1 MIYSTAVDHIEIHD
15 TMSGTPI
22 RLHDKNIKIY
32 LCGVT
37 TYDDTHIG
45 HARTIIVFDV
55 LRRYLED
62 TGRHTTMVQNFT
74 DIDDKI
80 IQRAEAEGTDALK
93 LSFSYIERYHRD
105 FDRLN
110 VKRADMYPQATT
122 HIQDIIDII
131 SKLIELKHAYVVK
144 SGVYYMV
151 ESFSEYGALSK
162 KNIKE
167 LRAGTRIDPKED
179 KHDTVD
185 FALWKRTD
193 SKPCWESPWGAG
205 RPGWHIECSA
215 MSLKHLGETFDIHG
229 GGRDLIFP
237 HHENEIAQTKAC
249 TKLPLARAWMHVG
262 MVTISGQKMSKSL
275 GNIKTTRN
283 ILDEWGPNT
292 LRLFCLSG
300 HYQKPID
307 YTEELLVES
316 LDLWRRIE
324 SCYYTLEQTAGRH
337 DKVVCD
343 EFDQALSSNFNTHKA
358 ITVLGSI
365 TKEAGDMATRGRLN
379 PDNSSVLYGKLA
391 RIIEIFGLK
400 ISRPSDARQIQSYTV
415 QRGSLRQSGD
425 YRQAD
430 IIRDKLNAKNI
441 ELLDYKNGTIWVC
454 HENIQKKAAPYSKQ

>member
-1 MIYSTAVDHIEIHD
+1 MDSIEIHD
-15 TMSGTPI
+15 TMSGAPI
-22 RLHDKNIKIY
+22 KLHNKNIGIY

-37 TYDDTHIG
+37 TYDDTHVG

-55 LRRYLED
+55 LRRYLEGM
-62 TGRHTTMVQNFT
+62 GRHTTLVQNFT

-80 IQRAEAEGTDALK
+80 IQRAETEGVDALK
-93 LSFSYIERYHRD
+93 LSFSYIERYHQD

-122 HIQDIIDII
+122 HIQDIIDLI
-131 SKLIELKHAYVVK
+131 SKLIELKHAYVAK

-151 ESFSEYGALSK
+151 ESFGEYGVLSK

-167 LRAGTRIDPKED
+167 LRSGTRIDPKED
-179 KHDTVD
+179 KRDTVD

-193 SKPCWESPWGAG
+193 SKPNWESPWGAG

-237 HHENEIAQTKAC
+237 HHENEIAQTEAC
-249 TKLPLARAWMHVG
+249 TKLPLARVWMHVG

-324 SCYYTLEQTAGRH
+324 SCYYTLEQTASRH
-337 DKVVCD
+337 EKVVCD
-343 EFDQALSSNFNTHKA
+343 EFDQALSSNFNTHEA
-358 ITVLGSI
+358 IIVLGNI
-365 TKEAGDMATRGRLN
+365 TKEVGEMASKGRLN
-379 PDNSSVLYGKLA
+379 SDNASVLYGRLA
-391 RIIEIFGLK
+391 RMIEIFGLK
-400 ISRPSDARQIQSYTV
+400 ISRPLDVKQIQNYTV
-415 QRGSLRQSGD
+415 QRDSLRQNGE
-425 YRQAD
+425 YKQAD

-454 HENIQKKAAPYSKQ
+454 HEHIQK

>member
-1 MIYSTAVDHIEIHD
+1 MDSIEIHD

-22 RLHDKNIKIY
+22 KLHNKNIKIY

-55 LRRYLED
+55 LRRYLEEM
-62 TGRHTTMVQNFT
+62 GRHTTMVQNFT

-80 IQRAEAEGTDALK
+80 IQRAEAEGVDALK
-93 LSFSYIERYHRD
+93 LSFSYIERYHQD

-110 VKRADMYPQATT
+110 VKRADVYPQATT
-122 HIQDIIDII
+122 HIQDIIDLI
-131 SKLIELKHAYVVK
+131 SKLVELKHAYVAK

-151 ESFSEYGALSK
+151 ESFGEYGILSK

-167 LRAGTRIDPKED
+167 LRSGTRIDPKED
-179 KHDTVD
+179 KHDAVD

-193 SKPCWESPWGAG
+193 SKPHWESPWGAG

-237 HHENEIAQTKAC
+237 HHENEIAQTEAC
-249 TKLPLARAWMHVG
+249 TKLPLARVWMHVG

-275 GNIKTTRN
+275 GNIKTTRK

-316 LDLWRRIE
+316 LDLWRRTE
-324 SCYYTLEQTAGRH
+324 SCYYILEQTASRY
-337 DKVVCD
+337 DKVACD
-343 EFDQALSSNFNTHKA
+343 EFDEALSSNFNTHEA
-358 ITVLGSI
+358 ITVLGNI
-365 TKEAGDMATRGRLN
+365 TKEVGEMASKGRLN
-379 PDNSSVLYGKLA
+379 PDNASVLYGRLA
-391 RIIEIFGLK
+391 RIIEVFGLK
-400 ISRPSDARQIQSYTV
+400 ISRPADARQIQNYTV
-415 QRGSLRQSGD
+415 QRGILRQSGE
-425 YRQAD
+425 YKQAD
-430 IIRDKLNAKNI
+430 IIRDKLSAENI

-454 HENIQKKAAPYSKQ
+454 HEHIQKR